1 MDFTQ
6 SNLTF
11 AYLLIPAVFLWI
23 VLHWRLTSRRHRQW
37 LHVSSMV
44 GGMMGLLAVGILNL
58 ESLETYTWTQRPLN
72 SVELVA
78 VISLWW
84 GILSTVPMVLG
95 KLPWPAYP
103 IDWRWANLAVVA
115 ALLLLAWYSAVNFS
129 IDIYSALIVV
139 FGLLGILLQ
148 IGDMKSLLTT
158 VLVGGAAAVVSFGIF
173 AGLAAT
179 LSIASVYIV
188 ADLDILFPLQLI
200 VLIGVA
206 SFSSWP
212 ATRWLLG
219 QQKTFLPKRS

>member
-1 MDFTQ
+1 
-6 SNLTF
+6 
-11 AYLLIPAVFLWI
+11 
-23 VLHWRLTSRRHRQW
+23 
-37 LHVSSMV
+37 MV

-58 ESLETYTWTQRPLN
+58 ESLETYTWTQSPLN